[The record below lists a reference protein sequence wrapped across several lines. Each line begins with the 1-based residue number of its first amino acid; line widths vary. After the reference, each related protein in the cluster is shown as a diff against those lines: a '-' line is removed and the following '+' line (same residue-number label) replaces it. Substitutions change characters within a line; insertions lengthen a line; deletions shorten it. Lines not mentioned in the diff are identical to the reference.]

1 MIVPI
6 LVLIM
11 DLNGKMAQMT
21 IRAMVYRWLPA
32 VVMMGIIFILS
43 SFPSS
48 RIPDYGSLDTLIKK
62 GGHALG
68 YGLLGLSY
76 FYALP
81 KRLSKFYRVLTAL
94 LMAVLFALSDE
105 YHQSFVQG
113 RNSSL
118 SDVLI
123 DGFGATLALVL
134 GSNYSSNS
142 RSNSKS

>member
-1 MIVPI
+1 
-6 LVLIM
+6 M

-21 IRAMVYRWLPA
+21 FRAVVLRWLPA
-32 VVMMGIIFILS
+32 VAMMGIIFILS
-43 SFPSS
+43 SLPSS
-48 RIPDYGSLDTLIKK
+48 RIPDYGGLDTLIKK
-62 GGHALG
+62 GGHAFG

-94 LMAVLFALSDE
+94 LMAFLFALSDE

-134 GSNYSSNS
+134 GSYYSSNS
-142 RSNSKS
+142 RSNSRS

>member
-1 MIVPI
+1 
-6 LVLIM
+6 M

-21 IRAMVYRWLPA
+21 FRTVVLRWLPA
-32 VVMMGIIFILS
+32 VVMMGIIFIFS
-43 SFPSS
+43 SLPSS
-48 RIPDYGSLDTLIKK
+48 SIPDYWSLDTLVKK

-134 GSNYSSNS
+134 GANYSSNS